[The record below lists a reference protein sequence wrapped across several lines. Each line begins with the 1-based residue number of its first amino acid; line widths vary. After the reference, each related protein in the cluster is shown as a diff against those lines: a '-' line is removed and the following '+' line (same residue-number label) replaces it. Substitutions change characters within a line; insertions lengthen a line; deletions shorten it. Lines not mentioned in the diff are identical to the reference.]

1 MAHKRAKRPATSI
14 SGRGTSSAGDAPTTG
29 PPGVLRREV
38 VRNDGDVKERIRA
51 LFSGEGVEDEA
62 LSHVTANME
71 AIVRTA
77 VVSTDVDFEEL
88 SSRFTSFDL
97 PETPQ
102 SSAGYF
108 EYLRDDVVS
117 HSVNVASPHYIG
129 HMTSSLPAFVR
140 PLGRLLTALNQNLVK
155 IETSKAL
162 TPYEREA
169 LAMMHRLVFGESDA
183 FYARSIQDPDRTLGI
198 MTSGGTLANVTA
210 LWVARN
216 ASLGPSGT
224 FAGVEREGL
233 ATALRHHGKGRAV
246 VIGSSLMHYSIEKA
260 ADLLGLGTTGL
271 VRVPV
276 GPDGRVVVSA
286 LREAVANAEARREL
300 VLAVVGIAGTTD
312 SGAIDPLS
320 EIADLASA
328 ARAHLHVD
336 AAWGG
341 PLVFS
346 ERHRSRL
353 AGIDRADS
361 VPIDG
366 HKQLYLPMGMGMVLF
381 KDPEL
386 PRAIEKQAAYIIRA
400 GSPDLGKRALEG
412 SRPGMALFLHAAL
425 HILGRQGYA
434 HLIDEGIAKAAFMAS
449 QIRARPE
456 LQLLV
461 EPQINIIDYR
471 YLPAPFRDEA
481 QKGVLSAEH
490 DAIVSAFNVR
500 LQEKQRQD
508 GLTFVSRTTLSFSDR
523 SGGRPI
529 VALRAVL
536 ANPLTEERHILEV
549 LDRQRALATELEAEP
564 SLVSAF

>member
-1 MAHKRAKRPATSI
+1 MS
-14 SGRGTSSAGDAPTTG
+14 
-29 PPGVLRREV
+29 
-38 VRNDGDVKERIRA
+38 DVKEKVRA
-51 LFSGEGVEDEA
+51 LFLGEEDEA
-62 LSHVTANME
+62 LSRVTASAE
-71 AIVRTA
+71 AFVRA
-77 VVSTDVDFEEL
+77 ALVSTDVAFEEL
-88 SSRFTSFDL
+88 SERFTSLDI
-97 PETPQ
+97 PEEPA

-140 PLGRLLTALNQNLVK
+140 PLGRLLTTLNQNLVK

-169 LAMMHRLVFGESDA
+169 LAMMHRLVFRESGA

-198 MTSGGTLANVTA
+198 MTSGGTLANVTG

-216 ASLGPSGT
+216 ASLGPSGS

-233 ATALRHHGKGRAV
+233 APALRHHGFERAV
-246 VIGSSLMHYSIEKA
+246 IIGSSLMHYSIEKA
-260 ADLLGLGTTGL
+260 ADLLGLGTRGL

-276 GPDGRVVVSA
+276 GPDGRVRTSA
-286 LREAVANAEARREL
+286 LREAVANAEERREL

-312 SGAIDPLS
+312 AGTIDPLS
-320 EIADLASA
+320 EIADVADS
-328 ARAHLHVD
+328 ARAHFHID

-341 PLVFS
+341 PLLFS
-346 ERHRSRL
+346 ERHRSAL
-353 AGIDRADS
+353 AGIERAGS
-361 VPIDG
+361 VTIDG
-366 HKQLYLPMGMGMVLF
+366 HKQLYLPMGIGMVLF

-434 HLIDEGIAKAAFMAS
+434 HLIDEGMAKAAFMAS
-449 QIRARPE
+449 AIRERPE
-456 LQLLV
+456 LELLLD
-461 EPQINIIDYR
+461 PQINIVNYR
-471 YLPAPFRDEA
+471 YLPAPFREKA
-481 QKGVLSAEH
+481 RQGALTPAEN
-490 DAIVSAFNVR
+490 DVVSAFNVR
-500 LQEKQRQD
+500 LQEKQKQD
-508 GLTFVSRTTLSFSDR
+508 GLTFVSRTALVFAATAPD
-523 SGGRPI
+523 RPI

-536 ANPLTEERHILEV
+536 ANPLTEESHILEV
-549 LDRQRALATELEAEP
+549 LDRQRVLATELGAEQP
-564 SLVSAF
+564 